1 MKRNSTQLE
10 LITPGAVT
18 WLPWI
23 SDLGSNRVD
32 GYPSFDSF
40 AGQSRSIRESAW
52 QTFLDSG
59 NELEVIPDP
68 LPPPP
73 EPDWDGFL
81 TPFYTPAF
89 GGTTPFHI
97 VETAAQNATINA
109 ETVEQKHAS
118 MSLTRH
124 WSNCIAGLLTPSV
137 RSVAWLASSWKT
149 LLELLTQ
156 NGVALTEEQ
165 RQGIEA
171 LFKQYYLM

>member
-1 MKRNSTQLE
+1 MRPTEVTYVILDNTTPLVVNVNNEFTTNRPYESFTAFTAFTARLDE
-10 LITPGAVT
+10 LDITYDAADFVVPAV
-18 WLPWI
+18 
-23 SDLGSNRVD
+23 
-32 GYPSFDSF
+32 
-40 AGQSRSIRESAW
+40 
-52 QTFLDSG
+52 
-59 NELEVIPDP
+59 
-68 LPPPP
+68 
-73 EPDWDGFL
+73 EPDWQGFL
-81 TPFYTPAF
+81 RPFSSPAF

-171 LFKQYYLM
+171 LMRSYYLM

>member
-73 EPDWDGFL
+73 EPDWQGFL
-81 TPFYTPAF
+81 SPFYSPAF
-89 GGTTPFHI
+89 GNSPFDI
-97 VETAAQNATINA
+97 IETAVQTAWLHATDDPA
-109 ETVEQKHAS
+109 KHGA
-118 MSLTRH
+118 MSLRTH
-124 WSNCIAGLLTPSV
+124 WNNCIIGLTNPTV
-137 RSVAWLASSWKT
+137 RSKQWLASSWNF
-149 LLELLTQ
+149 LLSLLTQ

-165 RQGIEA
+165 RQAIKA

>member
-1 MKRNSTQLE
+1 MKPTEVTYIVLDGTTPLVVNVNNEFTTNRPYESFTDFTAFTARLDE
-10 LITPGAVT
+10 LDIAYDAANFTVPAV
-18 WLPWI
+18 
-23 SDLGSNRVD
+23 
-32 GYPSFDSF
+32 
-40 AGQSRSIRESAW
+40 
-52 QTFLDSG
+52 
-59 NELEVIPDP
+59 
-68 LPPPP
+68 
-73 EPDWDGFL
+73 EPDWQGFL
-81 TPFYTPAF
+81 SPFYTPAF
-89 GGTTPFHI
+89 GVTTPFHI

>member
-1 MKRNSTQLE
+1 MRPTEVTYVILDNTTPLVVNVNNEFTTNRPYESFTDLTAFTARLDE
-10 LITPGAVT
+10 LGITYDAA
-18 WLPWI
+18 
-23 SDLGSNRVD
+23 
-32 GYPSFDSF
+32 SFVVP
-40 AGQSRSIRESAW
+40 
-52 QTFLDSG
+52 T
-59 NELEVIPDP
+59 V
-68 LPPPP
+68 
-73 EPDWDGFL
+73 EPDWQGFL
-81 TPFYTPAF
+81 SPFYSPAF
-89 GGTTPFHI
+89 GVTTPFHI